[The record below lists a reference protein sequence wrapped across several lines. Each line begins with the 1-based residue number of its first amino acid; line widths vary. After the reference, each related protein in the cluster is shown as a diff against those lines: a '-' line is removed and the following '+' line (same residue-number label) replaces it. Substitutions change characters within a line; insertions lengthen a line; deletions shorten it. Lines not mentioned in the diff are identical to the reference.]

1 MRKCICCKI
10 PMKNNVFEVVGTGS
24 YSYDQCPKCGL
35 IVYNHITGKRLHPR
49 DLSNYRKGLCHDGK
63 RT

>member
-1 MRKCICCKI
+1 
-10 PMKNNVFEVVGTGS
+10 MKNNVFEVVGTGS